1 MKRKKLN
8 FFAYSVSGAL
18 LLSCLLITASVQ
30 QVHAQG
36 EAQIRSILGK
46 FKNYRYGNI
55 SIFKVDDE
63 SMRSIVQL
71 LNPEPLIPD
80 AAKNCAAAKQ
90 SQIDDK
96 VAELGCAA
104 TLDGLLEDPE
114 IKKLLRGEC
123 MEYAK
128 FAVNKMSWQC
138 NTFKRAYVV
147 TTRFIAG
154 QPFKVVALITSN
166 SESKKLTTVLGTPR
180 DIYTYTQLRQSA
192 APAGSP
198 AKTLYEYLSNFV
210 IQQNE
215 ADGVNV
221 TAEAQGLGEE
231 QFLKKVYGLALQVE
245 EDDVAGYV
253 RTSEGQA
260 MDYSKPRELVVS
272 PDLIS
277 YRDYSPADPSVVKE
291 GYVYNRT
298 LPKYGVELRYGV
310 DQINHP
316 SFFSERVALNA
327 VWGVNRLGVI
337 LPTSGW
343 SSLGK
348 QFGVERR
355 LTHAGWGLNAN
366 FDFPLKIT
374 NASTGVFNISGGYVF
389 GDAVKSD
396 HQVGSATSVTETYT
410 RVGVTTDSLK
420 TVKSITTAAKDY
432 LIRFNAQA
440 HYTFA
445 ISIDS
450 GNFFRF
456 RIGAGVYARELW
468 VRNAGSTTVQKWKNA
483 QVVQGS
489 DSTYSFDTF
498 TRMGVE
504 GEPNAI
510 KYYGG
515 ISGRVEYMSMYVSTP
530 YGFGVQYF
538 DESIMGEA
546 WLLVPINTN
555 LGLRF
560 DGKISRPLLR
570 DPYAWESNTIFA
582 PSMRIIYNF

>member
-1 MKRKKLN
+1 MKRNKLN
-8 FFAYSVSGAL
+8 FFAYSVSGIL
-18 LLSCLLITASVQ
+18 LLSCLLITGSVQ

-71 LNPEPLIPD
+71 LNPEPIIPD

-104 TLDGLLEDPE
+104 TLDGIMDDPE

-291 GYVYNRT
+291 GYIYNRT

-337 LPTSGW
+337 LPSSGW

-374 NASTGVFNISGGYVF
+374 NANTGVFNISGGYVF

-396 HQVGSATSVTETYT
+396 HQLGAKISDPLPTISNVGTDTIKTTIKTTS
-410 RVGVTTDSLK
+410 
-420 TVKSITTAAKDY
+420 AAKDY

-445 ISIDS
+445 IGIDS

-456 RIGAGVYARELW
+456 RIGAGVYSRELW
-468 VRNAGSTTVQKWKNA
+468 VASSVSTTTQKIK
-483 QVVQGS
+483 
-489 DSTYSFDTF
+489 DSVLVPGTEITKTVDSYRRTG
-498 TRMGVE
+498 TVE
-504 GEPNAI
+504 DQNAI

-515 ISGRVEYMSMYVSTP
+515 ISGRIEYMSMYVSTP

-546 WLLVPINTN
+546 WLLVPINTS

>member
-1 MKRKKLN
+1 M
-8 FFAYSVSGAL
+8 
-18 LLSCLLITASVQ
+18 
-30 QVHAQG
+30 
-36 EAQIRSILGK
+36 
-46 FKNYRYGNI
+46 
-55 SIFKVDDE
+55 
-63 SMRSIVQL
+63 
-71 LNPEPLIPD
+71 
-80 AAKNCAAAKQ
+80 
-90 SQIDDK
+90 
-96 VAELGCAA
+96 
-104 TLDGLLEDPE
+104 
-114 IKKLLRGEC
+114 
-123 MEYAK
+123 
-128 FAVNKMSWQC
+128 
-138 NTFKRAYVV
+138 
-147 TTRFIAG
+147 
-154 QPFKVVALITSN
+154 
-166 SESKKLTTVLGTPR
+166 
-180 DIYTYTQLRQSA
+180 
-192 APAGSP
+192 
-198 AKTLYEYLSNFV
+198 
-210 IQQNE
+210 
-215 ADGVNV
+215 
-221 TAEAQGLGEE
+221 
-231 QFLKKVYGLALQVE
+231 YGLALQVE

-291 GYVYNRT
+291 GYIYNRT

-374 NASTGVFNISGGYVF
+374 NANTGVFNISGGYVF

-396 HQVGSATSVTETYT
+396 HQLGAKISDPLPTISNVGTDTIKTTIKTTS
-410 RVGVTTDSLK
+410 
-420 TVKSITTAAKDY
+420 AAKDY

-445 ISIDS
+445 IGIDS

-456 RIGAGVYARELW
+456 RIGAGVYSRELW
-468 VRNAGSTTVQKWKNA
+468 VASSVSTTTQKIK
-483 QVVQGS
+483 
-489 DSTYSFDTF
+489 DSVLVPGTEITKTVDSYRRTG
-498 TRMGVE
+498 TVE
-504 GEPNAI
+504 DQNAI

-515 ISGRVEYMSMYVSTP
+515 ISGRIEYMSMYVSTP

-546 WLLVPINTN
+546 WLLVPINTS